1 VKIDSIVALAQN
13 NTAVEVAI
21 AAAAAAL
28 TFLVLRWSIAW
39 IGRRLKTVTDRTERW
54 WDDVVTETIGATH
67 PLVLIYIG
75 IYVAMSTLEVPDH
88 LVLWLNRGLVIAIG
102 VQFGLWGNRAA
113 SSWARL
119 RSAEAV
125 RRGETA
131 GLASLGIFCF
141 IAQFA
146 LWTLIVLLLLDN
158 LGFNVTALV
167 ASLGI
172 GGVAIALAI
181 QNILGDLFASLSIAT
196 DKPFRIGDFIT
207 IDTHMGTVK
216 HVGLKTTRLQS
227 LGGEELVFS
236 NADLLKSRIRNY
248 KRMSD
253 RRIEFK
259 FSLAYGTRAG
269 TVDDALRIVRA
280 AIEALP
286 RARFDHVH
294 FMRFGDTGLEFE
306 AVYYVLDPDYNKS
319 LDTQQGVLL
328 QMLGAFEA
336 AGIQFAP
343 MARAVR
349 QSALTEALLASG
361 GVAGDGPGD
370 DGARTPAASER
381 IRGEGDRA

>member
-1 VKIDSIVALAQN
+1 MKIDAIVALFQE
-13 NTAVEVAI
+13 NTAAEIAI

-28 TFLVLRWSIAW
+28 TFLVLRWVIAW
-39 IGRRLKTVTDRTERW
+39 IGRRLKSVTDRTERW
-54 WDDVVTETIGATH
+54 WDDVVTETVGATH
-67 PLVLIYIG
+67 ALVLIYVG
-75 IYVAMSTLEVPDH
+75 VYVAMSTLEISED
-88 LVLWLNRGLVIAIG
+88 LVRWMNRGLVIAVG

-113 SSWARL
+113 CSWARL
-119 RSAEAV
+119 RSADAV
-125 RRGETA
+125 RRGEMA
-131 GLASLGIFCF
+131 GLASLGIFRF

-158 LGFNVTALV
+158 LGFNVTALI

-207 IDTHMGTVK
+207 IDTHMGTVR

-259 FSLAYGTRAG
+259 FSLAYGTRAEE
-269 TVDDALRIVRA
+269 VNEALRIVRT

-286 RARFDHVH
+286 KARVDHVH
-294 FMRFGDTGLEFE
+294 FMRFGDVGLEFE
-306 AVYYVLDPDYNKS
+306 AAYYALDPDYSKS
-319 LDTQQGVLL
+319 LDTQQVVFL
-328 QMLGAFEA
+328 QMLRAFEA

-343 MARAVR
+343 MARAIR

-361 GVAGDGPGD
+361 RATGAEVGDAGV
-370 DGARTPAASER
+370 GAHPS
-381 IRGEGDRA
+381 RG